1 MAERPGPDRPRPE
14 VSYTFLVVPDG
25 GRRQPLQ
32 HTLSARSLR
41 RVILAASGA
50 LGLLVVAALVQVA
63 TFSRVREHDGLVREN
78 VALKAEVDSMRRELA
93 ELAPVIQRVRAYDE
107 QLRGLAASGSLP
119 GFGPLDAESMAERD
133 AWVSG
138 VVGDVD
144 GAAPLSRDL
153 IYADLAAI
161 DFESLDENLA
171 RLQRASEA
179 MPQLWP
185 VEGQVTS
192 GFGWRRDP
200 FGRARWKFHGGL
212 DIGTEYGTP
221 ILATGAG
228 TVVFSDWHSGHGR
241 MVELDHGGGIATRYC
256 HASQLLV
263 SEGEEVLAGQ
273 TVALVGSSGMST
285 GPHLHYELVV
295 DGERVDPRP
304 YLPTDGP

>member
-119 GFGPLDAESMAERD
+119 GF
-133 AWVSG
+133 
-138 VVGDVD
+138 VD